1 MTQEQLSKGKLYDSV
16 IKALDK
22 AKSELQTCYDSDN
35 TIEIQRYNFTIICTV
50 LNSLCVYLDLTEL
63 SKNIQSLIKDYIFKT
78 TAEYTEKLKQL

>member
-1 MTQEQLSKGKLYDSV
+1 MTQEQLSKGKQYDSV

-22 AKSELQTCYDSDN
+22 AKSELQNCYDSDN
-35 TIEIQRYNFTIICTV
+35 AIEIQQYNFTIIRTV
-50 LNSLCVYLDLTEL
+50 LDSLCVYLDLTEL